1 MKKEISGELSIRTD
15 HSGNVYVD
23 NLTEENIVS
32 FEEGMLLVKEGQ
44 SRFSRF
50 TYFKSLIN

>member
-32 FEEGMLLVKEGQ
+32 FEEGMLLVEGGQ
-44 SRFSRF
+44 SMF
-50 TYFKSLIN
+50 

>member
-15 HSGNVYVD
+15 HSGDVFVE

-32 FEEGMLLVKEGQ
+32 FEEGMSLVEQGQ
-44 SRFSRF
+44 SRFCF
-50 TYFKSLIN
+50 NDII